1 MRNQWYPKNIAEY
14 VTVPQLRTLR
24 TSNIT
29 MERDFSYGVKKEPIR
44 RTAQELAARGPSMS
58 KADIEG
64 ASAFQK
70 PAVVEKLSPE
80 RSAELIEAFVLPRL
94 EFYRQP
100 IIEEKTEE
108 KEEPATPPP
117 QPKKA
122 PNLGTG
128 AAADLLAARMQ
139 QPEVPK
145 VEKKKVPQAI
155 YGSVSPLDVLQAV
168 RAAMAENDEAKRVVL
183 SEQDLHFVN
192 LPDSEGD
199 AAKVVKHVGDFE
211 IEIKIKGADTVVR
224 RTVRVL
230 PQELETLS
238 QQPGDQPVSRET
250 YDELHHGGLRS
261 LQPRLSLNTFN
272 V

>member
-224 RTVRVL
+224 CTVRVL